1 MSCVRLML
9 IALGMAFALPAL
21 TRAAESP
28 VAAPTGA
35 FAPATLFQSTAA
47 NGTSALSGVWRSAAD
62 EMALTSEFDESVWGK
77 NAVAIRTVQ
86 MIVRPNGG
94 ATLTVDR
101 RVVDGRRR
109 TVPGS
114 ASVEEVQLLLG
125 PVEKTTNV
133 RCELAVVVKKAE
145 RRYPGDPGADWP
157 LEGLRV
163 GVTRFTDD
171 PGTLEVRFEPQEGRG
186 SFWETLR
193 RVPDKKPSTTT

>member
-1 MSCVRLML
+1 ML

-21 TRAAESP
+21 TRADESL
-28 VAAPTGA
+28 VATPTGVV
-35 FAPATLFQSTAA
+35 APAAWLQSTSAP
-47 NGTSALSGVWRSAAD
+47 GTSVLSGVWRSAAD

-86 MIVRPNGG
+86 MIVRPNGD
-94 ATLTVDR
+94 ATLTVNR

-114 ASVEEVQLLLG
+114 ASLEEVQLLLG
-125 PVEKTTNV
+125 LVEKTTNV

-163 GVTRFTDD
+163 GVVRFTDD
-171 PGTLEVRFEPQEGRG
+171 PGTLEVRFDTPEGRG

-193 RVPDKKPSTTT
+193 RVPNKKPSTTT